1 MIDFEITI
9 LDIIKFNKSFDSSMR
24 TFYENEVKDELKYV
38 KHCVS
43 CYLKDPESF
52 AMAALKNKCIIN
64 NWEKIIN
71 DYKDLK
77 SIKNLYGIYCKEHN
91 NTIEGLSYDII
102 NKFKYLFNGA
112 TK

>member
-9 LDIIKFNKSFDSSMR
+9 CDIIKFNKSFDSNMR

-64 NWEKIIN
+64 
-71 DYKDLK
+71 
-77 SIKNLYGIYCKEHN
+77 
-91 NTIEGLSYDII
+91 
-102 NKFKYLFNGA
+102 KFKYLLMN
-112 TK
+112 